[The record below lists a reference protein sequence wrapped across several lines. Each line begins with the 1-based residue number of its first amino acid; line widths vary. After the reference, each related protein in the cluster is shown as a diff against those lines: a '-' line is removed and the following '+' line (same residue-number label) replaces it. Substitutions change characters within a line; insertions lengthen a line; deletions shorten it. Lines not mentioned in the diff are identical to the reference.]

1 MTDID
6 ALAGLN
12 ELLNIAD
19 KPQAPKKARHSSD
32 SAGSKVR
39 PTRTADAESAQ
50 AKAAAQKATSEADDT
65 QASPDLAT
73 IMDRLNGIDARVEDI
88 YREVQ
93 LLQGG
98 DVEEDP
104 DDSPPSPVVAPELA
118 TEPTPQQPLIQLPKI
133 NEEVLLEAAVGKLFQ
148 TSMRLRLSF
157 AMLVGAFLAVIAF
170 ALGMGYGV
178 IIESGKYPFWYV
190 QGAEKGFAA
199 ALITMIAAPAGVL
212 LLPVIAGALW
222 LASREFRAE
231 GHMQYGNYCRW
242 ASLAVLLLAVA
253 APFLV

>member
-1 MTDID
+1 MSDKET
-6 ALAGLN
+6 LAGLN
-12 ELLNIAD
+12 DLLSMAD
-19 KPQAPKKARHSSD
+19 KPAAAKKTRPPSD
-32 SAGSKVR
+32 NAGLKGRPVR
-39 PTRTADAESAQ
+39 AEDAGSAQ
-50 AKAAAQKATSEADDT
+50 AKASVQKVASEAGSA
-65 QASPDLAT
+65 QPPPDLAT

-104 DDSPPSPVVAPELA
+104 DESPPSPVVAPELA
-118 TEPTPQQPLIQLPKI
+118 TEPTLQQPLIQLPKI

-148 TSMRLRLSF
+148 ASMQLRLSF

-178 IIESGKYPFWYV
+178 IIESGKYPFWYA

-199 ALITMIAAPAGVL
+199 ALITTIAAPAGVL

-222 LASREFRAE
+222 LAAREFRAE
-231 GHMQYGNYCRW
+231 GHRQYGNYCRW

>member
-1 MTDID
+1 MSDID

-19 KPQAPKKARHSSD
+19 KPQATKKARHSSD
-32 SAGSKVR
+32 GAGPKVR
-39 PTRTADAESAQ
+39 PTRTADAKSAQ
-50 AKAAAQKATSEADDT
+50 TETSVQRTASEADDT
-65 QASPDLAT
+65 PPPPDLAI

-93 LLQGG
+93 LLQGV
-98 DVEEDP
+98 DVDEDQ
-104 DDSPPSPVVAPELA
+104 DESPPSPAVVPELA
-118 TEPTPQQPLIQLPKI
+118 TELTPQQPLIQLSKI

-199 ALITMIAAPAGVL
+199 ALITTIAAPAGVL

-222 LASREFRAE
+222 LAAREFRAE
-231 GHMQYGNYCRW
+231 GHRQYGNYCRW

>member
-1 MTDID
+1 MSDID

-19 KPQAPKKARHSSD
+19 KPQAAKKARPPSD

-39 PTRTADAESAQ
+39 PARTADVEPAQ
-50 AKAAAQKATSEADDT
+50 TEVRAQKAASEADST
-65 QASPDLAT
+65 QPLPDLAI

-98 DVEEDP
+98 DAEEDP
-104 DDSPPSPVVAPELA
+104 DESPPSPVAAHELA
-118 TEPTPQQPLIQLPKI
+118 TEPTPQQPLIQLSKI

-199 ALITMIAAPAGVL
+199 ALITTIAAPAGVL

-222 LASREFRAE
+222 LAAREFRAE

>member
-12 ELLNIAD
+12 DLLNMAD
-19 KPQAPKKARHSSD
+19 KPQAAKKARPPSD
-32 SAGSKVR
+32 SAGPKVR
-39 PTRTADAESAQ
+39 PVRIGDAESVQ
-50 AKAAAQKATSEADDT
+50 AKASVQKVASEAGDT
-65 QASPDLAT
+65 QSPPDLAT

-98 DVEEDP
+98 DVDEDT
-104 DDSPPSPVVAPELA
+104 DESPPPPVVATELA
-118 TEPTPQQPLIQLPKI
+118 TEPAPQQPLIKLPKI
-133 NEEVLLEAAVGKLFQ
+133 NEEVLLQAAVGKLFQ
-148 TSMRLRLSF
+148 ASMRLRLSF
-157 AMLVGAFLAVIAF
+157 AMLVGAFLSVIAF